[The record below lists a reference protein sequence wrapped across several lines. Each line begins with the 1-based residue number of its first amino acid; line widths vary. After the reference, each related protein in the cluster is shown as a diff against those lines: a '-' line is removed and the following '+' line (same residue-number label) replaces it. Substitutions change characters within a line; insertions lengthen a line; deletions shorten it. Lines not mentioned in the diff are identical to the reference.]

1 VRKGEGGRER
11 GREKGREREGGGRER
26 ESRTRER
33 VLGGRERKG
42 GKEWRI
48 ILCSVFD
55 HCLSTL
61 YICTS
66 HPYLRCP
73 LAGMLHGTMK
83 C

>member
-1 VRKGEGGRER
+1 MSE
-11 GREKGREREGGGRER
+11 RERERSEGERVNEEGRGRER
-26 ESRTRER
+26 ESRTIER
-33 VLGGRERKG
+33 VLGGRERKR

-48 ILCSVFD
+48 ILCSLFD